1 MHDGNVLYM
10 AGVGYVENMK
20 LQKGDYPAIH
30 TYTNDKRR
38 QLAQRIR
45 FVKTEYKGE
54 PVFGIICDH
63 ERQVTGQRSIG
74 KACLGYAGDGNGRGT
89 PEDVVHKK
97 EH

>member
-1 MHDGNVLYM
+1 M

-30 TYTNDKRR
+30 TYANDKRR

-63 ERQVTGQRSIG
+63 ERQVKGQLAKRVSAMLATGTAVARL
-74 KACLGYAGDGNGRGT
+74 KM
-89 PEDVVHKK
+89 
-97 EH
+97 